1 MHSPTLAKK
10 QRPSTTR
17 SAISFQKSRIP
28 PFPIFLSRLDSSYN
42 HWRSRQDGWI
52 IPLKRTLSLPDFRVA
67 FLVEHFLQGWLG
79 STLSLSQ
86 VIAFSSSRAS
96 FHLWRYN
103 QSVSQ
108 SIELVL
114 YSPLAFSSFF
124 LRLLLLPLLRE
135 IDASCQDWYQSLIN
149 PNAVTE
155 AAR

>member
-103 QSVSQ
+103 QSVSRSNSFCTRHLLFPHFSFVFYFFPFCGRSMLRVKIDIRVS
-108 SIELVL
+108 SIPML
-114 YSPLAFSSFF
+114 
-124 LRLLLLPLLRE
+124 
-135 IDASCQDWYQSLIN
+135 
-149 PNAVTE
+149 
-155 AAR
+155 